1 MKSKYGLVAER
12 RAPMVGERM
21 SFQVVAEK
29 KMEIDFMMWQID
41 MQSY

>member
-1 MKSKYGLVAER
+1 MKSKCGLAAER
-12 RAPMVGERM
+12 RALTVEERM

-29 KMEIDFMMWQID
+29 KTEIDVMMWEID

>member
-1 MKSKYGLVAER
+1 MKSKCGSVAER
-12 RAPMVGERM
+12 RAPTVGERM

-29 KMEIDFMMWQID
+29 KTEIDVMMWQIN